1 MFDDE
6 KGRQTEIKYLQSSFE
21 EYKGVRPTIC
31 YVLCNKMCFM

>member
-21 EYKGVRPTIC
+21 EYKRGEANDLLRV
-31 YVLCNKMCFM
+31 M